1 MKTIEERLNELIEK
15 KENKIEELEAKI
27 YQMELNSNLENLK
40 YQMHEYFK
48 ETEMQK
54 KLPVPRLE
62 MRFKRVNNGR
72 GDDNWYN
79 VVWHYGIVYKHYGET
94 HNDTMLFIPFSQTT
108 SNGGDGTF
116 GYHFHNGKLNLPF
129 RDGVHIFAESKLFNL
144 PAYIICEEK
153 SIYQKIECDIDITEQ
168 LSMMVRS

>member
-1 MKTIEERLNELIEK
+1 MKTLEERLNETIEE
-15 KENKIEELEAKI
+15 KEAKIEELQEKI
-27 YQMELNSNLENLK
+27 ETIEKNSDLQKLE

-48 ETEMQK
+48 ESELQK

-62 MRFKRVNNGR
+62 MRFKRVKNWR

-79 VVWHYGIVYKHYGET
+79 VLWHYGIVYKHYAET
-94 HNDTMLFIPFSQTT
+94 HNDTMLFIPISQTT

-116 GYHFHNGKLNLPF
+116 KSHFRDGRLDTPF

-144 PAYIICEEK
+144 PAYIVCEEMN
-153 SIYQKIECDIDITEQ
+153 IAQKIELEMDITKQ
-168 LSMMVRS
+168 LSKMVRS